1 MSSIFALQSIQTR
14 YLPPTNSR
22 GSRIKATTASG
33 LSTSIPYPH
42 ELSGADCHAA
52 AVKALL
58 VKHGFHWA
66 DRWAVG
72 ASIDGRGYV
81 FVPVRHDNNFVSF
94 EG

>member
-1 MSSIFALQSIQTR
+1 MSTIFALQSIQTR
-14 YLPPTNSR
+14 YLPVTNSR

-33 LSTSIPYPH
+33 LSISIPYPH
-42 ELSGADCHAA
+42 ELSGADCHWE

-58 VKHGFHWA
+58 LKHGFHWA
-66 DRWAVG
+66 DKWAVG

-81 FVPVRHDNNFVSF
+81 FVPVRHDDNFASI